1 MPLRCQNVAG
11 ALRQNE
17 DRSSSFSHYRTTM
30 PEYNFQLRGWHAIV
44 GTIVLAVY
52 LGGTILVHLRPVD
65 DGMRDA
71 IRDRLQNEYSGRG
84 PKDIARIVAEAR
96 EGSPVE
102 ALPSV
107 VQRDVE
113 LVSLAAHGKL
123 SGRVTYVRAVVM
135 VDGGPPPDGRSI
147 RYFALSSKLGG
158 GWMVVGETNSYSY
171 YTELLP

>member
-1 MPLRCQNVAG
+1 
-11 ALRQNE
+11 
-17 DRSSSFSHYRTTM
+17 M

-44 GTIVLAVY
+44 GILVLVVY
-52 LGGTILVHLRPVD
+52 LGGTMLVHLRPVD
-65 DGMRDA
+65 DVMRDA
-71 IRDRLQNEYSGRG
+71 VRERLLNEYSGRG

-102 ALPSV
+102 AVPSV
-107 VQRDVE
+107 VQRNVE
-113 LVSLAAHGKL
+113 FPLMAAHGKL
-123 SGRVTYVRAVVM
+123 SGRVIYVRAVVT

>member
-1 MPLRCQNVAG
+1 
-11 ALRQNE
+11 
-17 DRSSSFSHYRTTM
+17 M

-44 GTIVLAVY
+44 GILALAVY

-71 IRDRLQNEYSGRG
+71 IRERLLNEYSGRG
-84 PKDIARIVAEAR
+84 PKDVARIVAEAR

-102 ALPSV
+102 TLPSV

-113 LVSLAAHGKL
+113 FASMTAHGKL
-123 SGRVTYVRAVVM
+123 SGRVTYVRAEIT
-135 VDGGPPPDGRSI
+135 VDGGPPPDGRST

-158 GWMVVGETNSYSY
+158 GSMVVGETNSYSY
-171 YTELLP
+171 YKELLP

>member
-1 MPLRCQNVAG
+1 
-11 ALRQNE
+11 
-17 DRSSSFSHYRTTM
+17 M

-44 GTIVLAVY
+44 AICVLAIY

-71 IRDRLQNEYSGRG
+71 IRERLLNEYSGRG

-102 ALPSV
+102 AVPSV

-113 LVSLAAHGKL
+113 FASMAAHGKL
-123 SGRVTYVRAVVM
+123 SGRVTYVRAQVT